1 MYPYRHAV
9 RHCRIAT
16 QFCNGAMAKLGL
28 GVLLLSWAHAAL
40 EDLTDGF
47 HVDVDETSVSAGF
60 AHTCALQD
68 DGREFGGRVVCWGS
82 DSHGQ
87 ASPPSPA

>member
-1 MYPYRHAV
+1 MYCHAV

-60 AHTCALQD
+60 AHTCALPVP
-68 DGREFGGRVVCWGS
+68 RTL
-82 DSHGQ
+82 
-87 ASPPSPA
+87 AAPPISAQRLRT